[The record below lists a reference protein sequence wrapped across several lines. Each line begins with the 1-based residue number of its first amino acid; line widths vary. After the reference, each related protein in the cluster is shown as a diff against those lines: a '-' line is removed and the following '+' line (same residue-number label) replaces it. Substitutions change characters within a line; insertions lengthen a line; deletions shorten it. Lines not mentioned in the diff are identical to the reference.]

1 MKHLLDYIKQEIR
14 LKVKNFIFINRNEI
28 FNSNIRR
35 DAMSLNEKNEIN
47 EGKSVAEEKKEVK
60 KFAYGTPAGRGAF
73 DCPSGTEWDP
83 TRGRCMLTSP
93 SYYNQ
98 GGKARSAAKPAPQRR
113 RGGPVARPASRT
125 LSGGSRGGGL
135 R

>member
-47 EGKSVAEEKKEVK
+47 EGKSVAEGKEEVRK
-60 KFAYGTPAGRGAF
+60 LAYGGPGGSYA
-73 DCPSGTEWDP
+73 DCAPGFEWDDEK
-83 TRGRCMLTSP
+83 GRCMAKSQR
-93 SYYNQ
+93 YFNQ
-98 GGKARSAAKPAPQRR
+98 GGKAKSVAKPAPQRR

-135 R
+135 V